1 MVKITRWISLIE
13 RCSSE
18 YRNLEFK
25 ELGLGPT
32 HHLYILYLC
41 KNPGVSQDVITKVLH
56 LNKSNVT
63 RNLQALQDNE
73 FIEKKVDETDKRSHL
88 IFPTDKAFM
97 IQPKILEKMHKWN
110 DIILDGLSEED
121 KELLHLWLKK
131 ITDNAC
137 KYIDDNVV
145 EDM

>member
-1 MVKITRWISLIE
+1 M
-13 RCSSE
+13 
-18 YRNLEFK
+18 
-25 ELGLGPT
+25 
-32 HHLYILYLC
+32 YILYLC

-63 RNLQALQDNE
+63 RNLQTLQDNG

-97 IQPKILEKMHKWN
+97 IRPKILEKMHKWN

-121 KELLHLWLKK
+121 KELLLLWLKK

>member
-1 MVKITRWISLIE
+1 MCIVDLWESPGISE
-13 RCSSE
+13 
-18 YRNLEFK
+18 
-25 ELGLGPT
+25 G
-32 HHLYILYLC
+32 
-41 KNPGVSQDVITKVLH
+41 VITKVVDV
-56 LNKSNVT
+56 NKSNVT
-63 RNLQALQDNE
+63 RNLQTLQDNG

-97 IQPKILEKMHKWN
+97 IRPKILEKMHKWN

-121 KELLHLWLKK
+121 KELLLLWLKK